1 MNGERIEAIVGLAKD
16 ADDWRALALA
26 MCRAQSCNCDVEL
39 SFDHYRQQIQCS
51 HDDGCGI
58 FQFRNRELS

>member
-1 MNGERIEAIVGLAKD
+1 MSGEGVEAVVGLAKN
-16 ADDWRALALA
+16 ADNWRALALV
-26 MCRAQSCNCDVEL
+26 MCLAQHCDCDVGI
-39 SFDHYRQQIQCS
+39 YRDGKGIWCS